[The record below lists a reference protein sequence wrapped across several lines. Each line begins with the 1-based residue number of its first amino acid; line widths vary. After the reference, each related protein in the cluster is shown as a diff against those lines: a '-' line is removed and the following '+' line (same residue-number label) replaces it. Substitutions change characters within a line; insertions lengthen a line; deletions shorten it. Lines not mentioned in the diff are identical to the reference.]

1 MAPPPPKGKRA
12 NEPEPRPIIVKKIIA
27 EGHGGHH
34 GGAWKVAYA
43 DFVTAMMAFFLLMW
57 LLGATTE
64 KQRKGLADYF
74 TPTLVQM
81 KMDSAG
87 SSGLFGGDSLT
98 TKENYPTTGGQG
110 NLAITI
116 PRDATGT
123 RDVGGD
129 DIKDKTK
136 DQDRQK
142 FEALKKQIETRLDQK
157 ALQKLKRHI
166 KFTESREGLRID
178 LIDEA
183 DFAMFKMGTAELL
196 PEARALIEQ
205 VAQVVKGVS
214 NDVIVRGHTDALPY
228 SSGQTMNN
236 WLLSSA
242 RAESTRALM
251 AQDGIAPDRFLRI
264 DGVADRE
271 PFVPDNRYDP
281 RNRRMSVIL
290 AWSNNLDK
298 EVGGLTKDEGGAALS
313 EDRARRRAA
322 IRDGQNKMLAEARRL
337 ELGKTA
343 LPVGAQVINSEDIPR
358 RNGLTPPGKTEA
370 TSHVRSK
377 SEGKE

>member
-1 MAPPPPKGKRA
+1 MAPPSKGKRA
-12 NEPEPRPIIVKKIIA
+12 NEPEPRPIIVKKIIVD
-27 EGHGGHH
+27 GHGGHH

-98 TKENYPTTGGQG
+98 SKENYPTTGGQG

-116 PRDATGT
+116 PSDATGT

-129 DIKDKTK
+129 DMKNR
-136 DQDRQK
+136 DRQK
-142 FEALKKQIETRLDQK
+142 FELR
-157 ALQKLKRHI
+157 RHI
-166 KFTESREGLRID
+166 KFTETAEGLRID

-183 DFAMFKMGTAELL
+183 DFAMFKMGTDQLL
-196 PEARALIEQ
+196 PEARALIGE
-205 VAQVVKGVS
+205 VAQVVKGVP
-214 NDVIVRGHTDALPY
+214 NDVIVRGHTDSLPY
-228 SSGQTMNN
+228 SSGQSMNN
-236 WLLSSA
+236 WMLSSA
-242 RAESTRALM
+242 RAESTRALLS
-251 AQDGIAPDRFLRI
+251 QDGIAATRFLRI

-271 PFVPDNRYDP
+271 PFVPGDRYDP

-290 AWSNNLDK
+290 AWSKGLDK
-298 EVGGLTKDEGGAALS
+298 ALAK
-313 EDRARRRAA
+313 EAGEPKADRAHDNQIRRRIAV
-322 IRDGQNKMLAEARRL
+322 RDGQAGMQAELRKL
-337 ELGKTA
+337 DLGKTA
-343 LPVGAQVINSEDIPR
+343 LPVGANVINAQDIPK
-358 RNGLTPPGKTEA
+358 RNALTPPGRTEA
-370 TSHVRSK
+370 MTHPVPQPAQH
-377 SEGKE
+377 